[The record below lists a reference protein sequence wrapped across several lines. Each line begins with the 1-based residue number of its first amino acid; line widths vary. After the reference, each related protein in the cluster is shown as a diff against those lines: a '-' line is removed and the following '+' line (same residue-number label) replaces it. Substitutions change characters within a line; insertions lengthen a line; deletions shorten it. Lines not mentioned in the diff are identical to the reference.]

1 MSGSNRP
8 ENSVNDNPM
17 IRLLAGPARALALL
31 GGWWLLALSFATV
44 GEILARKF
52 WGRSFQGI
60 DELGGYTTAAFSALA
75 FSWALLSKS
84 HTRVDFLLGRMP
96 DILRAVLNALAYATL
111 AGLAV
116 FGTWRGWHV
125 LAESIEFQA
134 TANSPLGTPLWIPQS
149 LWLLGL
155 GAFATCA
162 VVLAAHALVLLLTDR
177 TRLNRLYGPMSLDE
191 EIAVEAGAILGR
203 KKP

>member
-1 MSGSNRP
+1 M
-8 ENSVNDNPM
+8 NDNPM
-17 IRLLAGPARALALL
+17 IRLLAGPARALAIL
-31 GGWWLLALSFATV
+31 GGWWLLALAFATV

-60 DELGGYTTAAFSALA
+60 DELGGYTTAVFSALA
-75 FSWALLSKS
+75 FSWALVSKS
-84 HTRVDFLLGRMP
+84 HTRVDFLLGQMP
-96 DILRAVLNALAYATL
+96 GLLRALLNALAYATL
-111 AGLAV
+111 AALAV

-155 GAFATCA
+155 GAFAACA